1 MNYRT
6 SLHKNMFLLI
16 GYSKFL
22 LLVQNSLCSI
32 RLFTKTLT
40 SVHFF
45 FNIQCVLRLC
55 FTIMNIH
62 TCLTKV
68 TKVTIKNTYS
78 YIFDQHLQKAYFALR
93 HSF

>member
-22 LLVQNSLCSI
+22 LLVQNSLCS

-45 FNIQCVLRLC
+45 LNIQCLKTM
-55 FTIMNIH
+55 FYYNE
-62 TCLTKV
+62 
-68 TKVTIKNTYS
+68 YS
-78 YIFDQHLQKAYFALR
+78 YLPNKSYKSNYKKYIQLHI
-93 HSF
+93 